1 MAAIR
6 VMATCMA
13 MGEAAGRAAAM
24 AARDGRKTSEIDV
37 RRLQR
42 ELLRNG
48 AYLREHSVEA
58 VAEAESVRA

>member
-24 AARDGRKTSEIDV
+24 CVREEISPADVDV
-37 RRLQR
+37 RRLQT
-42 ELLRNG
+42 ELLAHG
-48 AYLREHSVEA
+48 TWLRPHSVEA
-58 VAEAESVRA
+58 LSAVR